1 MRSAECGMRNMK
13 CSICKNGTTKPG
25 YTHVTMER
33 ENTTIVFK
41 AVPAHVCENCGETYI
56 DEDVA
61 RKILKLA
68 EDAKQSGIQTEVRQ
82 YAEAV

>member
-1 MRSAECGMRNMK
+1 MK
-13 CSICKNGTTKPG
+13 CVICKHGATKPG

-41 AVPAHVCENCGETYI
+41 AVPAQVCENCGETYV

-61 RKILKLA
+61 RKILKMA
-68 EDAKQSGIQTEVRQ
+68 ETAQKSGIETEVRQ
-82 YAEAV
+82 YEEAV